1 VDVLLPLLPLL
12 LVPSALGPRAAW
24 GYVQTMKQEEPVPI
38 RWEGTNCIKVR
49 AHAAG
54 LSQMVDGSEFT
65 AVRESVNHWQKAIAS
80 CSYLKLTVLEPSAFV
95 TLGYSKTG
103 ENETAIM
110 WVEKNWVRD
119 SEHDKEALA
128 LTTVSYVDSP
138 GEEWDGVIIDAD
150 IEINAEHFQFST
162 TDEAKKHDL
171 QNCITH
177 ELGHVLGLDHPC
189 YIEVAPS
196 PLPSEHTG
204 VKIPDCR
211 AVLSK
216 EVQQRTMFPSTEAGI
231 QWMRS
236 PEADDIL
243 GICRMYPTAKDP
255 GTCGWVPGDG
265 GCAFVPDEE
274 RALEGNA
281 TWTVLVALCL
291 ILLLQRKNVSGSCL
305 TFLSTWRNY
314 RC

>member
-1 VDVLLPLLPLL
+1 VDIFLPLF
-12 LVPSALGPRAAW
+12 LVPSTLGPPAAW

-38 RWEGTNCIKVR
+38 RWKGTNCIKVR

-54 LSQMVDGSEFT
+54 LRQIADGSEFT
-65 AVRESVNHWQKAIAS
+65 AVRQSVSNWQKAIAR
-80 CSYLKLTVLEPSAFV
+80 CSYLKLTVLEPSTSV

-103 ENETAIM
+103 ENETAII
-110 WVEKNWVRD
+110 WVEKNWMRD
-119 SEHDKEALA
+119 SEHDKDALA

-138 GEEWDGVIIDAD
+138 GDEWDGIIIDAD
-150 IEINAEHFQFST
+150 IEINAEHFQFTT

-171 QNCITH
+171 QNCLTH

-196 PLPSEHTG
+196 PVPSEHTG
-204 VKIPDCR
+204 KKIPDCR
-211 AVLSK
+211 DVLSK
-216 EVQQRTMFPSTEAGI
+216 EVQQRTMFPSTDPGI

-243 GICRMYPTAKDP
+243 GVCSIYPTAKDP
-255 GTCGWVPGDG
+255 GSCGWVPGDS

-274 RALEGNA
+274 RALEGS
-281 TWTVLVALCL
+281 TTLTALGAFCFFIIFL
-291 ILLLQRKNVSGSCL
+291 RRKNVIGACI
-305 TFLSTWRNY
+305 TFLSMWRIY